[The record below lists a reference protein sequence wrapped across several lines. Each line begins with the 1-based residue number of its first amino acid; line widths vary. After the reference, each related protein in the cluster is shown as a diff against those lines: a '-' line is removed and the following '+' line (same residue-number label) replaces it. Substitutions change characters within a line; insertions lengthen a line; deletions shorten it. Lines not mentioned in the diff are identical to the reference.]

1 MEVTQGGGRPHQEV
15 LVPFKQ
21 HYVTD
26 EHCQPNLEVMVTP
39 GAMLLLGGH
48 MANMTTVLT
57 LCNRGEDTH
66 GTSGTIWHPL
76 GMVFHR
82 ARATSVRAP
91 VPGSLQCPLC
101 LYPCPSVSTLPSVP
115 LLSSKSPSKVPPNI
129 PMMSLSISPCPGVPH
144 SSLPLM
150 SPQGPHCSP
159 ISPAPTSP
167 HSAGLSLQ
175 VPLEVT
181 HSHSWGA
188 MLQHPSAIL

>member
-1 MEVTQGGGRPHQEV
+1 MEVTQGGSRPHQEV

-66 GTSGTIWHPL
+66 GTTGTIWHPL

-115 LLSSKSPSKVPPNI
+115 LLSSKSWAVPA
-129 PMMSLSISPCPGVPH
+129 GATGGDTQ
-144 SSLPLM
+144 PLM
-150 SPQGPHCSP
+150 GCHAA
-159 ISPAPTSP
+159 APFCDSMNTES
-167 HSAGLSLQ
+167 
-175 VPLEVT
+175 
-181 HSHSWGA
+181 
-188 MLQHPSAIL
+188 